1 MNFIPHSR
9 PTLGREEISHI
20 SEVIESAQ
28 IRKGRKVEAFEA
40 AFSQRMKIEYA
51 ATTSSGTAALHL
63 ALLALGVREK
73 DEVIIPSYVCSALL
87 NAINYVG
94 ATPVLADIDPET
106 YNLDPNDARKR
117 LSKHTKAVIVPHLF
131 GMPANMEDI
140 LALDV
145 PVIEDCAQAVGIT
158 YQNRIVGT
166 FGVAAVF
173 SFYATKVITT
183 GEGGMVVSSSKEI
196 IDQIRDL
203 REYDEKRAYK
213 IRFNYKM
220 SDIQAAIGLKQLDR
234 LDSFIQNRRAI
245 ADSYNRAFRSLD
257 IITPMEN
264 PGHIYYRYIIGLE
277 GNMPF
282 WIQNLRK
289 KGIGCARPVYK
300 PLHLYMGLKDFP
312 RADEAWN
319 QTLSIPI
326 YPTLSEEDVNRVVKI
341 FADTY
346 EEMTGECS

>member
-9 PTLGREEISHI
+9 PTLGGEEISQI

-28 IRKGRKVEAFEA
+28 ISKGRKVEAFEA

-63 ALLALGVREK
+63 VFLALGVREK

-145 PVIEDCAQAVGIT
+145 PVIEDCAQAVGST
-158 YQNRIVGT
+158 YQDKIVGT

-196 IDQIRDL
+196 IDHIKDL

-277 GNMPF
+277 GNLPF

-300 PLHLYMGLKDFP
+300 PLHLYLGLKDFP

-326 YPTLSEEDVNRVVKI
+326 YPTLSEEDINRVVKI